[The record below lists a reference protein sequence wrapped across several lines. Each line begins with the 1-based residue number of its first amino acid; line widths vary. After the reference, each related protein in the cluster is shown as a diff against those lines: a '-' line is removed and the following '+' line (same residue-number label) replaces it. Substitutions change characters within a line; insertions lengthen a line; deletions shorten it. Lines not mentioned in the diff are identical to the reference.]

1 MSFRCLL
8 GKILITCTKPIVL
21 HSAGSQHPR
30 AIPPQAQPEG
40 SSLWELVSQQSHRV
54 VHQDLSEP
62 QALLKEGGTPYKVT
76 QTRLSVSPTAHFF
89 VMNGKALV
97 LMECHASNAP
107 GNSWNIACYK
117 SNPTLKKKKK
127 SLFFPYLHIL
137 FNSSDPLI
145 LIWLPA
151 FLSSITPPCVPVCTH
166 IQART
171 LHPWHCPCHVRLVV
185 NPPVPPTF
193 LIHEKQLLSCGNV
206 TATLCEQKRSM
217 QVAHTAGKEPGMRLL
232 QRSCYAQVSACWM

>member
-1 MSFRCLL
+1 MSFWCLL

-127 SLFFPYLHIL
+127 SPF
-137 FNSSDPLI
+137 SSLIFIFCLIALI
-145 LIWLPA
+145 LWYWSGCL
-151 FLSSITPPCVPVCTH
+151 LSSLPSHPRVFPCAHTYRHALCTH
-166 IQART
+166 GT
-171 LHPWHCPCHVRLVV
+171 
-185 NPPVPPTF
+185 VPAMF
-193 LIHEKQLLSCGNV
+193 VL
-206 TATLCEQKRSM
+206 
-217 QVAHTAGKEPGMRLL
+217 
-232 QRSCYAQVSACWM
+232 